1 VLNNGL
7 GDRIKLICPWFTNQS
22 TWLTSSPAP
31 QKHRHVTISIG
42 LLLRPDQAFRVV
54 DHGPPTESKAVAA
67 AFRQF
72 WGEKAELRRFNDG
85 SILETL
91 IWAQKSEASIIEQI
105 VRYVI
110 QRHVGF
116 EALEGLRVVENLFNG
131 FITDPGP
138 PNVSPEMLSAF
149 ETLEKNIRRIE
160 GLPLQI
166 RQMNAASAEL
176 RYASLACGPNTPL
189 SQRLNSKQPADV
201 CVQFEGSTRWPND
214 IAAVQRT
221 KIAFLLKMGEL
232 LESNKEGLT
241 ARVGLENEKH
251 RLLNNVFLNI
261 IYLNGAA
268 FRVRIHHERES
279 NMLES
284 ALKDKITEVGKREE
298 IAFAVSAY
306 KRTFVQ
312 APAHTQ
318 AVRTLCTRYPL
329 LSPSMR
335 LMKRWR
341 DSHLLSGHISDEL
354 VELLII
360 RTFVNPYPYQA
371 PGSLMTAFL
380 RTLNNISKWDWHV
393 DPLIVD
399 FSGAMNTKDIDAVK
413 LRFEGWRRI
422 DPAMNRIA
430 MFAAS
435 DIDPDGITWTEH
447 SPSKVVAARFTVL
460 ARAAYSLAKEQELDL
475 EAEALFTPSMAEY
488 DFIIHLNAR
497 FTNGKQGFEKKQ
509 TAFKNLQFENSG
521 DTSLIGFD
529 PTQLYIEELK
539 SMYGGNVLF
548 FHEIGGSEIA
558 GLWNPQTGPRPWKVN
573 ISYST
578 IPVVKAGEEA
588 ISINKAATLHDI
600 ASLGGD
606 LVANIDVR

>member
-1 VLNNGL
+1 M
-7 GDRIKLICPWFTNQS
+7 
-22 TWLTSSPAP
+22 
-31 QKHRHVTISIG
+31 HRHVSISIG
-42 LLLRPDQAFRVV
+42 LLLNPDQAFRTV
-54 DHGPPTESKAVAA
+54 DHGPATESKAEAA

-72 WGEKAELRRFNDG
+72 WGEKADLRRFKDG

-91 IWAQKSEASIIEQI
+91 IWTQKSEFSIIEQI
-105 VRYVI
+105 IRYVI
-110 QRHVGF
+110 RRHVGS
-116 EALEGLRVVENLFNG
+116 EALEGLRVVDNVFNG
-131 FITDPGP
+131 LIPDPGP
-138 PNVSPEMLSAF
+138 PNVSPEMLSTF
-149 ETLEKNIRRIE
+149 DTLEKDIRSIE

-166 RQMNAASAEL
+166 RQINAASAEL

-189 SQRLNSKQPADV
+189 SQRLDSKQPADV

-232 LESNKEGLT
+232 LESNIEGL
-241 ARVGLENEKH
+241 AAGVGLENERH
-251 RLLNNVFLNI
+251 MLLNNVFLDI
-261 IYLNGAA
+261 IYPNGGA
-268 FRVRIHHERES
+268 FRVRIYHEREL

-284 ALKDKITEVGKREE
+284 ALKDKTTEVGKREDV
-298 IAFAVSAY
+298 AFAVSTY

-354 VELLII
+354 MELLTI
-360 RTFVNPYPYQA
+360 RTFVVPCPYQA

-380 RTLNNISKWDWHV
+380 RTLNFISKWDWHV
-393 DPLIVD
+393 NPLIVD
-399 FSGAMNTKDIDAVK
+399 FSGAMSTQDIDAVI

-435 DIDPDGITWTEH
+435 DIDRDGITWTEH
-447 SPSKVVAARFTVL
+447 NPSKVVAARFTAL
-460 ARAAYSLAKEQELDL
+460 ARAASSIAKGQELDL
-475 EAEALFTPSMAEY
+475 EAEGLFRPSMAEY
-488 DFIIHLNAR
+488 DFVIHLSAR
-497 FTNGKQGFEKKQ
+497 FTKGQQGSEKKK
-509 TAFKNLQFENSG
+509 TAFKNLQLANRA
-521 DTSLIGFD
+521 DTSLIGYNPIQMF
-529 PTQLYIEELK
+529 IEELR
-539 SMYGGNVLF
+539 SMYAGSVLF
-548 FHEIGGSEIA
+548 FHQTGGSEIA
-558 GLWNPQTGPRPWKVN
+558 GLWTPRTGPRPWKVN
-573 ISYST
+573 IPYPT
-578 IPVVKAGEEA
+578 IPAVEAGEEK
-588 ISINKAATLHDI
+588 ISINKAATLHNI

-606 LVANIDVR
+606 MIFNIEVREA